1 MVLLA
6 SLGLWDDSNL
16 FCTSAAKPVCCTVML
31 PCPGCWGWSSNPMES
46 AILSSSAKGPKPGSR
61 SCLGQYLEHPTGLS
75 HPLGYQMKAAPF
87 RPSLRWFLS
96 WLSLWLCIVGW
107 SDPVWQG
114 VIRMC
119 CFTSAAQ
126 CNDPS
131 AQFWV
136 SVISWLSGGRAAMWG
151 LPAPLLAHRAQDSCQ
166 PCSSNLNQDN
176 LGAAEPS
183 EPKPHKFRSWAQII
197 FANTLFFP

>member
-1 MVLLA
+1 
-6 SLGLWDDSNL
+6 
-16 FCTSAAKPVCCTVML
+16 ML

-61 SCLGQYLEHPTGLS
+61 SCLGQYFLEHPTGLS

-87 RPSLRWFLS
+87 RPSLRWFVSVSRCGCAS
-96 WLSLWLCIVGW
+96 WADLILCGRVW
-107 SDPVWQG
+107 SG
-114 VIRMC
+114 C
-119 CFTSAAQ
+119 AAQ

-166 PCSSNLNQDN
+166 PCSSSLNQDN